1 MNVLA
6 ELTIAILM
14 QIAPIQLVLSRVTA
28 ATVSLEMAHFAKV
41 GKNKFSASF

>member
-1 MNVLA
+1 MNALA

-14 QIAPIQLVLSRVTA
+14 QLAPIQLVLSRVTVNP
-28 ATVSLEMAHFAKV
+28 VSLEMAHFAKV